1 MIQPP
6 FPYNLRPMQVADI
19 PQVMRIENEVF
30 PSPWPEHAYKREL
43 TRNALAHCYTLE
55 REEKVVGYGC
65 LWLIVDEAHVS
76 TLASSPVW
84 RGRGLGELLLL
95 TLLHEAIVLDAVMAT
110 LEVRVSNEVAQALYT
125 KYEFRVVGRR
135 KRYYTDNQEDALL
148 MTVEPLDEAYQAN
161 LARLQ
166 EALFARLGA
175 TG

>member
-19 PQVMRIENEVF
+19 PQVMRIENMVF
-30 PSPWPEHAYKREL
+30 PTPWPAHAYQREL

-65 LWLIVDEAHVS
+65 LWLIVDKAHVS

-84 RGRGLGELLLL
+84 RGRGLGELVLLA
-95 TLLHEAIVLDAVMAT
+95 LLHEAIALGAVMAT
-110 LEVRVSNEVAQALYT
+110 LEVRVSNKVAQVLYA
-125 KYEFRVVGRR
+125 KYGFRVVGRR

-148 MTVEPLDEAYQAN
+148 MIVDPLDEAYQAE

-166 EALFARLGA
+166 EALFVRLSA